1 MAEYTYDN
9 ILINP
14 SKEGIESLIGKEV
27 YFNNNPC
34 LCVDVAN
41 EKSTDYLGI
50 LVKIYQDSINP
61 FIVERNNLT
70 LAYSCII
77 EKKEE
82 PKPECIPFESME
94 EFVRR
99 YREVMEGVEADSFED
114 NLFQCGMWLR
124 DANADTD
131 KPTYRL
137 VYEIRDKGVRIPDYG
152 FLDWENLLYSTG
164 LTFLDGSPCGKEVK

>member
-14 SKEGIESLIGKEV
+14 TKEGIESLIGKEV
-27 YFNNNPC
+27 YCHENPYLC
-34 LCVDVAN
+34 LKNAN
-41 EKSTDYLGI
+41 KKSTDFLGV
-50 LVKIYQDSINP
+50 LVKIHKDSNNP
-61 FIVERNNLT
+61 FCVRQNDGV
-70 LAYSCII
+70 YKYPCII

-82 PKPECIPFESME
+82 PKPECVPFESME

-99 YREVMEGVEADSFED
+99 YREVMEGAEPDSFED

-124 DANADTD
+124 DADADTD
-131 KPTYRL
+131 KPMYRL

-152 FLDWENLLYSTG
+152 FLDWENLLHSTG